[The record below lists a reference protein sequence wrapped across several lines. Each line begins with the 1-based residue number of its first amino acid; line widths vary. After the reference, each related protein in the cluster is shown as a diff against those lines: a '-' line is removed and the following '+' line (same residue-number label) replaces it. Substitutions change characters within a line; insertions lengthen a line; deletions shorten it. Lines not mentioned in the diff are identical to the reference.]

1 MQNDRTRPG
10 SGRRG
15 FTLMELLVV
24 VGIIG
29 ILTAIAIPQFGA
41 YRARGFR
48 ARIQSD
54 TRNAATAEEAFF
66 AESNTYTGD
75 CTVLPGFTHSDG
87 VTMTCT
93 GDATA
98 YTITAEH
105 PGAPG
110 YRCTYSS
117 APAAGAPNM
126 VCAAS

>member
-1 MQNDRTRPG
+1 MQNDRTGFG
-10 SGRRG
+10 SGQRG

-41 YRARGFR
+41 YRERGFR

-54 TRNAATAEEAFF
+54 ARNAATAEAAFF
-66 AESNTYTGD
+66 AESNTYSSD
-75 CTVLPGFTHSDG
+75 CDALPGFTRSDG

-98 YTITAEH
+98 YTITTEH

-110 YRCTYSS
+110 FRCTYSS
-117 APAAGAPNM
+117 APAAGSPNL
-126 VCAAS
+126 VCA